1 MTIAR
6 PLRFLRLLR
15 PGLVAEAVVVAGSG
29 AYRREEE
36 VVGVE
41 GVARRWIFCWW
52 RRGLSDVFGWSL
64 RVRGIGLS
72 CVGLAAGVRLGDWS
86 CFGIRFR
93 RSVVGL
99 GRRLERLGV
108 RRCRLDG
115 GRCLGGGMFAGRE
128 AGDVGSG
135 EEGEGDDRLCG
146 GGRGGVGVS
155 LLTGVLLLPGR
166 N

>member
-15 PGLVAEAVVVAGSG
+15 PGLLAEEAGVVVGSG

-36 VVGVE
+36 AAGVE

-52 RRGLSDVFGWSL
+52 RRGLSDVFGWGL

-72 CVGLAAGVRLGDWS
+72 CVGLGAGVRLGEWS
-86 CFGIRFR
+86 SFGIRFR

-99 GRRLERLGV
+99 GR
-108 RRCRLDG
+108 
-115 GRCLGGGMFAGRE
+115 
-128 AGDVGSG
+128 
-135 EEGEGDDRLCG
+135 
-146 GGRGGVGVS
+146 
-155 LLTGVLLLPGR
+155 
-166 N
+166 